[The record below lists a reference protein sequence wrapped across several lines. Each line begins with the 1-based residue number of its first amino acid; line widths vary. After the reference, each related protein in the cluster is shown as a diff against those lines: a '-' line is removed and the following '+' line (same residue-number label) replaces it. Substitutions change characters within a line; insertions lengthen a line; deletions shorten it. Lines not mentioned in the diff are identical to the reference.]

1 MRITLTYIFIF
12 SILTIFG
19 QYPKFEIGGLSRALA
34 DNSFLDEMD
43 TVNNDAKQDFNLVF
57 DLAINGE
64 LNEFINFYS
73 ELRLGNSLEVFDTSS
88 SYINLRRILIYGK
101 LSKNTSFEIG
111 DIDLKMTP
119 FTLWNSQEEGI
130 VNENRLANNF
140 REIQRYENFNN
151 GNFWRRQGLVIKGN
165 KSIFKDDTI
174 SYKTFGTRELASNE
188 ISTPDVFLYGSE
200 IKYSSN
206 IISLGFNHIDLFSNY
221 KGINYDTNLNNHVF
235 STNFDLNF
243 KKIKLHSEFGFSSLT
258 NTMNNFDSKWNNGE
272 FLNVGFNFDISDNL
286 SFSTSFRSV
295 SEDFSSPGSQSKRIN
310 YSLAPYIFAQT
321 NNNTIS
327 RDISLSDIIYSVDF
341 MRSNSIYN
349 RTIDYGLDNFNP
361 IFGVIEPYGLATPN
375 RRGVSSDLTFSDSL
389 KIIMVNANFSFLND
403 LVGEGINTKRNYSNY
418 SFAFDFS
425 LNKLLGFDKQF
436 ILNGGYSNSSS
447 KRDHPIDLNVQNV
460 NLKCNIIDLGL
471 ELEILKNL
479 SFLSSYKRLFSNGLD
494 YLPIR
499 SNDFTIESYNAFQ
512 CDLVH
517 EINSLGLA
525 YDFNK
530 KSSVLINYQILNF
543 SDKILDNSFSINQFF
558 VLVQIKF

>member
-1 MRITLTYIFIF
+1 
-12 SILTIFG
+12 
-19 QYPKFEIGGLSRALA
+19 
-34 DNSFLDEMD
+34 
-43 TVNNDAKQDFNLVF
+43 
-57 DLAINGE
+57 
-64 LNEFINFYS
+64 
-73 ELRLGNSLEVFDTSS
+73 
-88 SYINLRRILIYGK
+88 
-101 LSKNTSFEIG
+101 
-111 DIDLKMTP
+111 
-119 FTLWNSQEEGI
+119 
-130 VNENRLANNF
+130 
-140 REIQRYENFNN
+140 
-151 GNFWRRQGLVIKGN
+151 
-165 KSIFKDDTI
+165 
-174 SYKTFGTRELASNE
+174 
-188 ISTPDVFLYGSE
+188 
-200 IKYSSN
+200 
-206 IISLGFNHIDLFSNY
+206 
-221 KGINYDTNLNNHVF
+221 
-235 STNFDLNF
+235 
-243 KKIKLHSEFGFSSLT
+243 
-258 NTMNNFDSKWNNGE
+258 
-272 FLNVGFNFDISDNL
+272 
-286 SFSTSFRSV
+286 
-295 SEDFSSPGSQSKRIN
+295 
-310 YSLAPYIFAQT
+310 
-321 NNNTIS
+321 
-327 RDISLSDIIYSVDF
+327 

-389 KIIMVNANFSFLND
+389 KIIMVNANFSFLTD

-418 SFAFDFS
+418 SIAFDFS

-436 ILNGGYSNSSS
+436 VLNGGYSNSSS

-479 SFLSSYKRLFSNGLD
+479 SVLSSYKRLFSNGLD
-494 YLPIR
+494 YLPTR

>member
-1 MRITLTYIFIF
+1 MRIILTYTFIF

-19 QYPKFEIGGLSRALA
+19 QYPKFEIGGLSRSLA

-43 TVNNDAKQDFNLVF
+43 TVNNDVKQDFNLVF

-165 KSIFKDDTI
+165 KSVFKDDTI
-174 SYKTFGTRELASNE
+174 FYKTFATRELSSNE

-200 IKYSSN
+200 IKYQSK
-206 IISLGFNHIDLFSNY
+206 IISFGFNHIDLFSNY

-258 NTMNNFDSKWNNGE
+258 NTMNNIDSKWIKGE

-310 YSLAPYIFAQT
+310 YSLAPSMFAQT

-327 RDISLSDIIYSVDF
+327 RDISLSDIIYGVDF

-389 KIIMVNANFSFLND
+389 KIIMVNANFSFLTD

-418 SFAFDFS
+418 SIAFDFS

-436 ILNGGYSNSSS
+436 VLNGGYSNSSS

-479 SFLSSYKRLFSNGLD
+479 SVLSSYKRLFSNGLD

-499 SNDFTIESYNAFQ
+499 SSDFTIESYNAFQ

-517 EINSLGLA
+517 EINSFGLA

-543 SDKILDNSFSINQFF
+543 SDKILNNSFSINQFF